1 MIKNKVKKG
10 MILIY
15 TDEYGNQKAI
25 SPDELLVIT
34 GTVIT
39 NELTKEKKVGTGTP
53 KKLGVLLSELTDK
66 IESLENELTKAKEEF
81 YNFKSKQIQNTN
93 DLIENQSIQ
102 NKKLES
108 LSNDVKALLSINK

>member
-39 NELTKEKKVGTGTP
+39 NDLTKEKKVGTGTP
-53 KKLGVLLSELTDK
+53 KKLGVLLSEQTDR
-66 IESLENELTKAKEEF
+66 IESLENELTKIKEEF
-81 YNFKSKQIQNTN
+81 YKFY
-93 DLIENQSIQ
+93 QSMTY
-102 NKKLES
+102 NNYKTT
-108 LSNDVKALLSINK
+108 

>member
-1 MIKNKVKKG
+1 LIKNKVKKG

-53 KKLGVLLSELTDK
+53 KKLGVLLSEQQNEIDNLNK
-66 IESLENELTKAKEEF
+66 EMNELRTNNRKHIKTIVSMLEILINQAELQNLDINEIKKMQEEL
-81 YNFKSKQIQNTN
+81 NN
-93 DLIENQSIQ
+93 E
-102 NKKLES
+102 E
-108 LSNDVKALLSINK
+108 

>member
-15 TDEYGNQKAI
+15 TDEFGNQKAI

-39 NELTKEKKVGTGTP
+39 NELTKEKKVGIGTP
-53 KKLGVLLSELTDK
+53 KKLGVLLSEQQNDIDNLNK
-66 IESLENELTKAKEEF
+66 EVNEMR
-81 YNFKSKQIQNTN
+81 IQNRKHIKTIVSMLEI
-93 DLIENQSIQ
+93 LINQAELQ
-102 NKKLES
+102 NL
-108 LSNDVKALLSINK
+108 DINEIKRMQEELNNEE